1 MDIDTQQVVGSL
13 AATGVEFKA
22 VWFSTT
28 ESTVLCSFFLVLL
41 CLCGAIR
48 RWSIGSHVYNIY
60 IYLCEQSGFYLGA
73 CSTPPIR
80 DSTHRMDG
88 P

>member
-60 IYLCEQSGFYLGA
+60 IYTCVSRAVF
-73 CSTPPIR
+73 I
-80 DSTHRMDG
+80 
-88 P
+88 